1 MTNGVEITSRGTPLY
16 SVLRVI
22 ASASTLLLYSAPR
35 YGDISATRCKVKLIK
50 LSIETHIAIGATDGI
65 IDISTLNFSRFA
77 ELRYQ

>member
-1 MTNGVEITSRGTPLY
+1 MRKGVEITFRGTPYTVLRTTCHCICIYSALY
-16 SVLRVI
+16 SG
-22 ASASTLLLYSAPR
+22 PR
-35 YGDISATRCKVKLIK
+35 IDISATRYKVKLIK